1 MQIPSLYFLLA
12 AALLFY
18 LGTFLLFAILRVIT
32 GVSIQRIGFSS
43 LRRISF
49 SPKEGIRI
57 DIRGLGWSLHRPTFA
72 QPTWIS
78 IVLTELTVSVDLKL
92 LSPKRSRSTGHRRGV
107 NGSAIKSSPP
117 STPPRSPTLSD
128 SGFVNDAEESDE
140 RRSRTWE
147 QLTDLKEKIKRL
159 HRKIRWIRMVDVVA
173 TASTLV
179 VADVGSI
186 HIGSFTMAVDTR
198 RKTVDRTRLFQH
210 KKAKAHA
217 QQPAEWIFTIRS
229 VLFTPKGYES
239 SEILDN
245 CTLNVH
251 GFLYQELDGLRDAS
265 IALKFGR
272 VSLRYDEIQSC
283 LDEIKR
289 MRDVYGRQTAN
300 ISDVSLDE
308 VMDEIDQPG
317 SREERIVRTVSDSR
331 EFVSSILRGI
341 HEIQFAISFF
351 GVTREVPVTRSK
363 RPIRMNLS
371 MKELSLDV
379 LRLDPKSPA
388 HRMYFSPDDI
398 AHQAL
403 IAVVG
408 ISVGVD
414 DGQEHPDRLLY
425 IPMATATMRTT
436 LPSKTIQMSRGRG
449 KTFDE
454 RNTNILY
461 ANLVFTSPSVD
472 FDPKHLPLVFAIL
485 KARRSNPGGR
495 RHRPNRRHR
504 LISRLLPKASVKI
517 SIHEPVIR
525 ISLPPQNSAVPRSDD
540 DFDLLIATMS
550 LVSLDIDSSHSATGE
565 SHYSIT
571 SNLRITS
578 HHLYYQTHL
587 NNKHNL
593 LLTDTMELKV
603 QVSATPD
610 ILVMAEGDLKTF
622 SIYMVRPEICE
633 GVRQILHHL
642 RADSVAKQDQS
653 TPPSQNQSFL
663 RDMPTWLRHFHFS
676 GSDINAEI
684 AGYDRKVSSTAR
696 GLAVQLASWSA
707 EYKADRTD
715 DAAMFSPT
723 RRATSNIRRADG
735 PPRAASPS
743 PIHKRQ
749 GSVTDG
755 RRLAVHFQGLDAFVV
770 ESAEVWEPDPFF
782 SIPRFEVAC
791 STSTDM
797 QGPVFHVNSMAREV
811 YANYS
816 LYRHYAIGVAVVA
829 LRDTFMKQTEPSSP
843 NSSPSPVSPQDEKK
857 SFDARIQNPDIQI
870 TPVGPPEITT
880 IDFRSTLLQLKATMP
895 GEPPLMAQVYGL
907 EAGRHR
913 WSLPFLRTRLARL
926 YARSPK
932 LKESWARI
940 VSVKSLRLD
949 LREQRRKHGA
959 NFSQERIVDVA
970 TEAIRI
976 GVPHQLVIHNIFD
989 NITNVVKTTK
999 QLHHRLITGSE
1010 DDILQKEPQGPT
1022 HVPKISLRSQIFVFE
1037 IEDDPF
1043 EWKLGTIYRLGL
1055 IEQQQRL
1062 AREEAF
1068 RLKVKTL
1075 EQNDAKKGSRRG
1087 KSHVRSRSRPNTEDE
1102 GKRSRPRDDAPR
1114 PRGRSGSP
1122 SGKDDKRIR
1131 YDTEGQCGLSRQAR
1145 RNIKQA
1151 RERLDMYNSQ
1161 SWKRRIDRG
1170 LRFQNRAM
1178 RDIRSMLWGVDELPD
1193 DVEQTE
1199 SVLDIPQRPAL
1210 AALVVSDFGIVIDR
1224 PSFPTDQYP
1233 EFLHNIG
1240 KGMPKDMQ
1248 YGLLIPMN
1256 LNITMGEARATLRDY
1271 PLPMLH
1277 VPAIR
1282 PGQSPRL
1289 PSLSLR
1295 TDFVVAE
1302 EFRDQE
1308 STRHVQVTVVPP
1320 KTTDA
1325 QSATKGLVVDVPRT
1339 VSPVKTFSDVKIDVN
1354 TSAATRFTWGTSYQP
1369 AIQDMMQV
1377 VEGFTKPPVDPS
1389 ERVGFWDKIRLNF
1402 HSRVNVAWKG
1412 DGDVHLILKGSRDP
1426 YMVTQQGAGF
1436 VMCWRN
1442 DVRWSICEDPDPR
1455 KFMTVNSGDYILAV
1469 PDFSQYARH
1478 SRAIDEGENSS
1489 VSSATTG
1496 ARSGQMFKKVV
1507 MKLSG
1512 DVQWLAGLVFERDVD
1527 DRQRSFDFKPHYE
1540 IVLKNPDQSTNP
1552 LPPDY
1557 DAYRGFRSNH
1567 IHMSVAIAAPVNRDW
1582 SFTNLKPSSNYNS
1595 IHLSPRLFTHFFSW
1609 WSMFQGA
1616 MSLPVRQGNL
1626 WPGPEKSSKKFGRH
1640 LATMKY
1646 NVCLSPVYLS
1656 HIYKHKDA
1664 DEYSS
1669 GVVSATGTKTRLDS
1683 FMLDLHQRREEFPMP
1698 IPGINKQNKTSRM
1711 KINQC
1716 QLDFISADFR
1726 AVSAS
1731 IKGTNPSDIETMPDE
1746 IIASVGQGEPST
1758 PDMSRFHIPDNDYGW
1773 IDMDDFVELD
1783 WILPTQHHPETKI
1796 LPLAYA
1802 PRFSYFRQTDH
1813 QRGKTTNTEKR
1824 SPFGNEPTHFCVMSA
1839 RNDPRRV
1846 QVDLID
1852 ERLRQISEQL
1862 RNNERAVGE
1871 AELQVIREGSSS
1883 TQKAKDELE
1892 MLQKHSAALKRKQE
1906 FLEAMRRTLQLRLD
1920 NDENRAVP
1928 DPEVAEE
1935 WFEAKAQP
1943 EEDGYVDNLD
1953 SAPLADYTSDFNNRF
1968 VVHNA
1973 QIKWNNSLRN
1983 IILRYIHQVSQ
1994 RRGFVYY
2001 MSRRAV
2007 KFILDILDEQ
2017 EHSRAATGNAPTP
2030 GRHHSEPTTPGA
2042 PSDEDGLDIRDRI
2055 EQLLSDSKKFVNA
2068 EDPSRT
2074 VEEASQKHDG
2084 DNMDQDIATEFTA
2097 QNSYHVRL
2105 IAPQIQLQSEKSSR
2119 SAVLVTAKGMQLK
2132 VIQIMDKDRVGDD
2145 VSGLVQR
2152 RFAAAMDS
2160 VQFFVTSTKTF
2171 STEYL
2176 HMYSGNRYGT
2186 AAGASWPPWVPLE
2199 VMFEFH
2205 VNPYGFHRIVQRTS
2219 ASLRYDKYNTLRLK
2233 YNDDVTGATEPGR
2246 GKDAENS
2253 ETRMDHL
2260 WIEFPHLRAICDS
2273 AQYYAMYVIVM
2284 DLLMYSEPLEKTRS
2298 ERLEKIMLAS
2308 DFSDLTGAPEMVI
2321 MLQERIRQLEEIKMH
2336 FQINERYLDKRGWQD
2351 RIRID
2356 QDLAICEDEL
2366 FFMMKAITTSQRRA
2380 DEKGPDAQSNGLLR
2394 WYLSASEIA
2403 WHLIR
2408 EKNESLLEFQLRNAS
2423 YERTDNNDG
2432 SNSNVMQIGSMKGLN
2447 LLPDALYPEII
2458 KPYID
2463 ATKSIPESRN
2473 TKMLRVHWYML
2484 EAIAG
2489 IPVVDRFEVNLI
2501 PLTVQLEREVGT
2513 KLFEYVFPGLG
2524 ANAIESEGS
2533 SSGAFSPFMVR
2544 HMQPAPEEE
2553 DEDGIDG
2560 DRKFSSSGHG
2570 SPEASSP
2577 DISSG
2582 GRGHG
2587 SLEMRLQP
2595 TLTLPDKRPKTAGSV
2610 HKSGRDTSHRLG
2622 IFTHSNRS
2630 RSATPRGFGAH
2641 NKVTSTDSLASLS
2654 QIKAERNSPSLV
2666 GAGEV
2671 GSNATGRNRPANFL
2685 QRTASKEQ
2693 KRDNQR
2699 SDDLTQMMNRASN
2712 YMTLAYFK
2720 VTSVVLCL
2728 SYKGKGNRN
2737 IEDVHDLVFRM
2748 PTVEYRNKTW
2758 SNLDLAL
2765 QLKKDVI
2772 RALIGHA
2779 GAIFGNKLSHHRPT
2793 KAQQSRLR
2801 EIANSS
2807 TFLASR
2813 EWSQADPDEHTHA
2826 RHHPLDDDYDDEHDT
2841 LSMRLSTSEPRQSF
2855 TSSSRDSQGNPMRA
2869 DSWGSTSL
2877 KSSGASTPSAFGAHT
2892 PSRSQSLHSRSS
2904 IPEGLSSSSSSAVT
2918 PLVSGGGLRS
2928 ANTNGRAMSLG
2939 MGSLSTNVRPSVRSA
2954 SRNGPGLGIELTP
2967 ATPIEGAS
2975 AGEGQE
2981 GGFGMGRM
2989 NSFGAGAN
2997 ALGRRFSGLSQRL
3010 GSRQSDGLGAGEE
3023 ESEARL
3029 VLTALDSLS
3038 LLRGDGN

>member
-12 AALLFY
+12 AAIIFY
-18 LGTFLLFAILRVIT
+18 LGTFLLFAILRVVT
-32 GVSIQRIGFSS
+32 GISIQRVGFSS

-78 IVLTELTVSVDLKL
+78 VVLSELTVTVDLKL
-92 LSPKRSRSTGHRRGV
+92 LGSQRHRATGHRRGI
-107 NGSAIKSSPP
+107 NGSASKVSIPQ
-117 STPPRSPTLSD
+117 TPPYSPTPSENGSLD
-128 SGFVNDAEESDE
+128 ESGDGDE
-140 RRSRTWE
+140 QRSRTWE

-159 HRKIRWIRMVDVVA
+159 HRKITWIRMVDLVA
-173 TASTLV
+173 TASTCAIV
-179 VADVGSI
+179 DVGAVQ
-186 HIGSFTMAVDTR
+186 IGSFTMAVDTR

-210 KKAKAHA
+210 KAKANA
-217 QQPAEWIFTIRS
+217 QQPAEWIFTLRS
-229 VLFTPKGYES
+229 VLFTPEGKDS
-239 SEILDN
+239 SEILDH

-265 IALKFGR
+265 VALKLGR
-272 VSLRYDEIQSC
+272 VSLPYDDIQGC
-283 LDEIKR
+283 MEEMKR
-289 MRDVYGRQTAN
+289 IRHIYGRQTINA
-300 ISDVSLDE
+300 SDVSLHE
-308 VMDEIDQPG
+308 VMDELEKPG
-317 SREERIVRTVSDSR
+317 SREERIVRAVSDSR

-341 HEIQFAISFF
+341 HEIQFAISLF
-351 GVTREVPVTRSK
+351 GITRRVPMTRSK
-363 RPIRMNLS
+363 HPVYVNTS

-388 HRMYFSPDDI
+388 HRMYFSPNDI

-408 ISVGVD
+408 ISIGVD
-414 DGQEHPDRLLY
+414 DGHEQPDRLLY

-436 LPSKTIQMSRGRG
+436 LPSKTIQMSRGQE

-472 FDPKHLPLVFAIL
+472 FDPKHLPLVLAIIQ
-485 KARRSNPGGR
+485 ARKIRVGGQ
-495 RHRPNRRHR
+495 HQHSKGRHR

-525 ISLPPQNSAVPRSDD
+525 VSLPPQHAASHSDNE
-540 DFDLLIATMS
+540 FDLLIATMS
-550 LVSLDIDSSHSATGE
+550 LVSLDLDSSHSSSGE
-565 SHYSIT
+565 SHYRIS
-571 SNLRITS
+571 SNLRVTS
-578 HHLYYQTHL
+578 HHLYYQTSI
-587 NNKHNL
+587 NDRHNL

-610 ILVMAEGDLKTF
+610 ILVMVEGDLKTF

-633 GVRQILHHL
+633 GVRQILSHL
-642 RADSVAKQDQS
+642 RSDMIGRRDSSVATSAK
-653 TPPSQNQSFL
+653 QSFI
-663 RDMPTWLRHFHFS
+663 RSMPLWLRHFHFS
-676 GSDINAEI
+676 GSDINFEI
-684 AGYDRKVSSTAR
+684 AGYDSTVSSTAR
-696 GLAVQLASWSA
+696 GLAFQLASWDA

-715 DAAMFSPT
+715 DTAVFLSARRPT
-723 RRATSNIRRADG
+723 SSVRRADDS
-735 PPRAASPS
+735 PRAASPS
-743 PIHKRQ
+743 PARKRQ
-749 GSVTDG
+749 GSISDG
-755 RRLAVHFQGLDAFVV
+755 RRLAVHLQGLGGHVMESV
-770 ESAEVWEPDPFF
+770 ENWEPDPFF
-782 SIPRFEVAC
+782 SVPRFEVAF

-797 QGPVFHVNSMAREV
+797 QGPVFHINSMAREIHIH
-811 YANYS
+811 YS
-816 LYRHYAIGVAVVA
+816 LSRHYAIGVAAMV
-829 LRDTFMKQTEPSSP
+829 LRDTLTKQPESPSPSSP
-843 NSSPSPVSPQDEKK
+843 SSPLSPQDAPNI
-857 SFDARIQNPDIQI
+857 FDADIRR
-870 TPVGPPEITT
+870 TPIGPPEITI

-895 GEPPLMAQVYGL
+895 TDPPLMIQLYGF
-907 EAGRHR
+907 EVGRHR
-913 WSLPFLRTRLARL
+913 WSLPFLRTRLIRL

-932 LKESWARI
+932 IKESWSRI
-940 VSVKSLRLD
+940 VGVKSLRLD
-949 LREQRRKHGA
+949 IREQRRKQGLTIV
-959 NFSQERIVDVA
+959 QERTVDIV

-976 GVPHQLVIHNIFD
+976 GVPHQLVIHTIFD

-999 QLHHRLITGSE
+999 QLHHRFTTNTDE
-1010 DDILQKEPQGPT
+1010 DVLQKLPEGPKL
-1022 HVPKISLRSQIFVFE
+1022 VPKISLRSQIFVFE
-1037 IEDDPF
+1037 IEDDSF

-1062 AREEAF
+1062 ARAEAF
-1068 RLKVKTL
+1068 KLKVKKL
-1075 EQNDAKKGSRRG
+1075 EQTNAKKGSRRG
-1087 KSHVRSRSRPNTEDE
+1087 KSHVRSRSKPGADDQQEKIVTDA
-1102 GKRSRPRDDAPR
+1102 DAPK
-1114 PRGRSGSP
+1114 PTGRSASP
-1122 SGKDDKRIR
+1122 ATRPEKRMR
-1131 YDTEGQCGLSRQAR
+1131 YDAEGRCGMSGDAR
-1145 RNIKQA
+1145 RNIQQA
-1151 RERLDMYNSQ
+1151 QERLNIHNSQ
-1161 SWKRRIDRG
+1161 SWKKRIDRG
-1170 LRFQNRAM
+1170 IKFQNRAM
-1178 RDIRSMLWGVDELPD
+1178 KDIRSVLWGVEEMPS
-1193 DVEQTE
+1193 DVEQKET
-1199 SVLDIPQRPAL
+1199 VLGVPQRPAL
-1210 AALVVSDFGIVIDR
+1210 AAFIVSDFGVIIDR
-1224 PSFPTDQYP
+1224 PSFPVQQYP
-1233 EFLHNIG
+1233 DFLHRIG

-1248 YGLLIPMN
+1248 YGLLVPMN
-1256 LNITMGEARATLRDY
+1256 LNISMGEVRATLRDY

-1295 TDFVVAE
+1295 ADFVVAE
-1302 EFRDQE
+1302 EFRGQE
-1308 STRHVQVTVVPP
+1308 STRHVRVTVVPP
-1320 KTTDA
+1320 ENKDG
-1325 QSATKGLVVDVPRT
+1325 QHLSKGLIIDVPRT
-1339 VSPVKTFSDVKIDVN
+1339 VSPVKTFSDVKVDVN
-1354 TSAATRFTWGTSYQP
+1354 TGAATRFTWGTSYQP

-1377 VEGFTKPPVDPS
+1377 IEGFTKPPVDPS

-1442 DVRWSICEDPDPR
+1442 DVRWSVCEDPDPR
-1455 KFMTVNSGDYILAV
+1455 KFMTVNSGDYVLAV
-1469 PDFSQYARH
+1469 PDFSHYARH
-1478 SRAIDEGENSS
+1478 SLATDKGERDSINSS
-1489 VSSATTG
+1489 ASG
-1496 ARSGQMFKKVV
+1496 ARAGQMFKKVV

-1512 DVQWLAGLVFERDVD
+1512 NVQWLAGLVFERDIGD
-1527 DRQRSFDFKPHYE
+1527 GQRSFKFKPHYE
-1540 IVLKNPDQSTNP
+1540 VVLKNPDQYSNP

-1557 DAYRGFRSNH
+1557 DAYRGFRSHH
-1567 IHMSVAIAAPVNRDW
+1567 IHMSVAIVAPMDRDW
-1582 SFTNLKPSSNYNS
+1582 SFTNLRPSSNYNS

-1616 MSLPVRQGNL
+1616 MSLPVRQGSL

-1646 NVCLSPVYLS
+1646 NFLLSPVFLS

-1664 DEYSS
+1664 EDYSS
-1669 GVVSATGTKTRLDS
+1669 STVSATGIKMRLDS
-1683 FMLDLHQRREEFPMP
+1683 FMLDLHQRREEYRTLMP
-1698 IPGINKQNKTSRM
+1698 GVNKQNRTSRM

-1731 IKGTNPSDIETMPDE
+1731 IKGTSTSDVENAPDDVL
-1746 IIASVGQGEPST
+1746 ASIGQGDLPTT
-1758 PDMSRFHIPDNDYGW
+1758 PDMSQFEIPDNDFAW
-1773 IDMDDFVELD
+1773 IDMDDFIELD
-1783 WILPTQHHPETKI
+1783 WILPIQHQPETRI

-1813 QRGKTTNTEKR
+1813 QHAKAANTEKV

-1839 RNDPRRV
+1839 KNDPRRV

-1852 ERLRQISEQL
+1852 ERLRRIAEQL
-1862 RNNERAVGE
+1862 GQNERAVGE
-1871 AELQVIREGSSS
+1871 TELQVIRDSS
-1883 TQKAKDELE
+1883 TSSQNLKAELE
-1892 MLQKHSAALKRKQE
+1892 MLQQHSAALQGKQE
-1906 FLEAMRRTLQLRLD
+1906 FLGAMRRTLQGRLE
-1920 NDENRAVP
+1920 NDDKRAVP
-1928 DPEVAEE
+1928 DPDSTEE
-1935 WFEAKAQP
+1935 WFEARTRP
-1943 EEDGYVDNLD
+1943 EEDGYMGSID

-1968 VVHNA
+1968 IVHNA

-2017 EHSRAATGNAPTP
+2017 DQSRAATGAPTTP
-2030 GRHHSEPTTPGA
+2030 GKRHSEPTTPEDVQ
-2042 PSDEDGLDIRDRI
+2042 DEDGVDIRERI
-2055 EQLLSDSKKFVNA
+2055 EQLLTDSKKFVDA
-2068 EDPSRT
+2068 DDPADIPEHVNKR
-2074 VEEASQKHDG
+2074 HDG
-2084 DNMDQDIATEFTA
+2084 DNMNQDIATEFTP

-2105 IAPQIQLQSEKSSR
+2105 IAPQIQLQSEKSR
-2119 SAVLVTAKGMQLK
+2119 KSAVLVTAKGMQLK
-2132 VIQIMDKDRVGDD
+2132 VIQIMDKDRVTDD

-2176 HMYSGNRYGT
+2176 HMYSGNNYGT
-2186 AAGASWPPWVPLE
+2186 AVGASWPPWVPLE

-2205 VNPYGFHRIVQRTS
+2205 ANPYGFHRIVQRTS

-2233 YNDDVTGATEPGR
+2233 YNDDVTGATESGR
-2246 GKDAENS
+2246 GQAAENPES
-2253 ETRMDHL
+2253 RMDHL
-2260 WIEFPHLRAICDS
+2260 WIEFPNLRAICDS

-2351 RIRID
+2351 RIAID
-2356 QDLAICEDEL
+2356 QDLVVCEDEL
-2366 FFMMKAITTSQRRA
+2366 FFMMKAITTSQRRS
-2380 DEKGPDAQSNGLLR
+2380 DDKGHDAQSNGLLR

-2403 WHLIR
+2403 WHLVR

-2432 SNSNVMQIGSMKGLN
+2432 SNYNDMQIESMKGLN

-2458 KPYID
+2458 KPYVD
-2463 ATKSIPESRN
+2463 TAKSMLESHN
-2473 TKMLRVHWYML
+2473 PKMLQVRWYML

-2489 IPVVDRFEVNLI
+2489 IPVVDHFEINLI
-2501 PLTVQLEREVGT
+2501 PLKVQLEREVGS

-2524 ANAIESEGS
+2524 ANAAENGGS
-2533 SSGAFSPFMVR
+2533 SSGGFSPFMVK
-2544 HMQPAPEEE
+2544 HMQPAPEADD
-2553 DEDGIDG
+2553 DEANGWHAVESP
-2560 DRKFSSSGHG
+2560 RHAFSN
-2570 SPEASSP
+2570 
-2577 DISSG
+2577 SG
-2582 GRGHG
+2582 GLDAGPESKGHG

-2595 TLTLPDKRPKTAGSV
+2595 TLTLPDKKPRTAGSLP
-2610 HKSGRDTSHRLG
+2610 KPGREASHRLG
-2622 IFTHSNRS
+2622 IFNHGSRS
-2630 RSATPRGFGAH
+2630 RSSTPRGLGPH
-2641 NKVTSTDSLASLS
+2641 NKATSTDSLSSMARSKPDRGSPDAS
-2654 QIKAERNSPSLV
+2654 IVE
-2666 GAGEV
+2666 G
-2671 GSNATGRNRPANFL
+2671 GSGNLDRSRPANFL
-2685 QRTASKEQ
+2685 QRSTSKEN
-2693 KRDNQR
+2693 KGKDRDTQP
-2699 SDDLTQMMNRASN
+2699 SDDLSQMMSRASN

-2728 SYKGKGNRN
+2728 SYKGKGHRN

-2772 RALIGHA
+2772 RALISHA
-2779 GAIFGNKLSHHRPT
+2779 GAIVGNKFSHHRPN

-2807 TFLASR
+2807 TFLASG
-2813 EWSQADPDEHTHA
+2813 EWNRPGSDDHLSA
-2826 RHHPLDDDYDDEHDT
+2826 RSHPLEDEDRHDAF
-2841 LSMRLSTSEPRQSF
+2841 SMALSTSEPRQSF
-2855 TSSSRDSQGNPMRA
+2855 ASSSRGSQSHSMRTN
-2869 DSWGSTSL
+2869 SWGSSL
-2877 KSSGASTPSAFGAHT
+2877 KSGNSTPPASAGQT
-2892 PSRSQSLHSRSS
+2892 PRRSQSLHSSS
-2904 IPEGLSSSSSSAVT
+2904 SVAEGLSSATAVT
-2918 PLVSGGGLRS
+2918 PSASTSAMKTTSRQEASARAVSMNTNIQPSMGS
-2928 ANTNGRAMSLG
+2928 ANR
-2939 MGSLSTNVRPSVRSA
+2939 NV
-2954 SRNGPGLGIELTP
+2954 PGLGIHLTP
-2967 ATPIEGAS
+2967 ATPVEGPSPA
-2975 AGEGQE
+2975 EGPE
-2981 GGFGMGRM
+2981 TGLGSGRI

-2997 ALGRRFSGLSQRL
+2997 TLGRRLSGLSQRL
-3010 GSRQSDGLGAGEE
+3010 GSRQSEGPNGGEE
-3023 ESEARL
+3023 ETEASTRRK
-3029 VLTALDSLS
+3029 SK
-3038 LLRGDGN
+3038 LLLGSKKFLNSIPHP